1 MIKGT
6 VKFIALTICTISLGY
21 TDITSNLFQNSFN
34 SSISSQKLQQPTISS
49 SNKKEFLNKTVA
61 IVNNKPITELELEQ
75 EVSKLTASNPN
86 PQFNQNPLDI
96 KRQALQ
102 DLISQDVL
110 LQLAEQN
117 NINISQQQT
126 EAAINDI
133 ASKNGV
139 SIDALKLNIEA
150 SGMSFDKYK
159 ERIHDQLMV
168 SQLQQRAI
176 SQQVYV
182 SPEEIKKYIA
192 KHKAAFDKEMAPV
205 KVYTARNLIV
215 ALPKSKKAKERRF
228 NFYKKIAIAVNK
240 GLVDFKEVAEQF
252 SQAPNASNGGLIG
265 RPVTIEAIPKMY
277 KDKVKG
283 VQIHETSQPFEI
295 NHTLQMIYVDH
306 VDEQA
311 PLVSKKI
318 TKYFVYAIA
327 IKLDG
332 GMNDDGAK
340 NVLDRARLAI
350 ESGQKFSSIAEKTNQ
365 DYDHADGKFGWV
377 STMDSPPSL
386 PMAAF
391 AKLKSLKKGELSQPF
406 QADANTWM
414 MIKYTKTKI
423 HDAADQLMEQ
433 KALEAIYS
441 EKAQQIYK
449 TWITSMK
456 DDAYV
461 EILEPDLK
469 TPELY

>member
-1 MIKGT
+1 MIKKI
-6 VKFIALTICTISLGY
+6 VIFITLTIGIIGTSY
-21 TDITSNLFQNSFN
+21 TDVTSNLFQNSFD
-34 SSISSQKLQQPTISS
+34 SSIDSQKPKPTSPN

-61 IVNNKPITELELEQ
+61 IVNNKAITDLELER
-75 EVSKLTASNPN
+75 EVSKLKASNPN

-117 NINISQQQT
+117 NINVSQQQT
-126 EAAINDI
+126 EAAIKDI
-133 ASKNGV
+133 AAKNGV
-139 SIDALKLNIEA
+139 SLDSLKLNIEA

-159 ERIHDQLMV
+159 ERIHDQLMI

-182 SPEEIKKYIA
+182 SPEEIKKYIT
-192 KHKAAFDKEMAPV
+192 KHKAAFDKEMAPI
-205 KVYTARNLIV
+205 KIYTARNLII
-215 ALPKSKKAKERRF
+215 ALPKSKKARDRKF
-228 NFYKKIAIAVNK
+228 NLYKKLATAINK
-240 GLVDFKEVAEQF
+240 GLIDFKEVAEQF
-252 SQAPNASNGGLIG
+252 SQAPNASNGGLIS
-265 RPVTIEAIPKMY
+265 RPVTIDAIPEMY
-277 KDKVKG
+277 KDKVKN
-283 VQIHETSQPFEI
+283 VQVHETSQPFEI

-318 TKYFVYAIA
+318 TRYFVYGIV

-332 GMNDDGAK
+332 SMNDDGAK
-340 NVLDRARLAI
+340 NALDRARLAI

-365 DYDHADGKFGWV
+365 DYDHANGKFGWV

-391 AKLKSLKKGELSQPF
+391 ARLKSLKKRQLSEPF
-406 QADANTWM
+406 QADAKTWM
-414 MIKYTKTKI
+414 IIKYTKTKI
-423 HDAADQLMEQ
+423 HNAADQLMEQ

-441 EKAQQIYK
+441 EKAQEIYK
-449 TWITSMK
+449 TWIASMK

-469 TPELY
+469 TPDLY